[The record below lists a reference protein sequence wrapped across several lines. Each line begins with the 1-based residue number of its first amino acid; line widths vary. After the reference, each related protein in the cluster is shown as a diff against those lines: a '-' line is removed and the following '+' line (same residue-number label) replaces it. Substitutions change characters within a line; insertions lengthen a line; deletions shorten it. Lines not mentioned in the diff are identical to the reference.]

1 MNPRCDF
8 IKEKNNPLLRVTLF
22 LMSFV
27 GLLRHPRLSRLLAV
41 RWTGQAT
48 DGVFQS
54 ALASFVLF
62 SPERQANALSAAVGF
77 AVVLL
82 PYSII
87 GPFVGTILDRVSR
100 QRALFFCNVARSA
113 NLFFVALLVYTGT
126 TGVELTVVVLVAFGI
141 NRFILAALSAG
152 LPLLVDTKSLITAN
166 AIAVTG
172 GSVLVVIGGG
182 IGVGVRALVDGAAIA
197 DHADALLIVLAA
209 AGYFIAALFTGRLK
223 KYEIGP
229 LKKEKE
235 SASFLQ
241 GFRDMKEGF
250 QYLQGHLDASRGII
264 ATAVQRGGLTALTLT
279 ALLLERNTF
288 NDPAKPEDGLQ
299 GFGIALSIAG
309 LGVFLGAFLAPYGVA
324 RFGRHRWIKFAMIAS
339 ACSPLI
345 LAATQTEIGLCVTA
359 FLTAFFGQNI
369 KVTNDALV
377 QSKIDDYHRGRVFA
391 VYDVVVN
398 GAIVS
403 GGLIAALLL
412 PPSGLSRIV
421 PLAVSAAYLLIAF
434 IVLRPAKFYATYSP
448 TI

>member
-1 MNPRCDF
+1 
-8 IKEKNNPLLRVTLF
+8 
-22 LMSFV
+22 MSFV
-27 GLLRHPRLSRLLAV
+27 GLLRHSRLSRLLAV

-62 SPERQANALSAAVGF
+62 SPERQADALSAAVGF

-82 PYSII
+82 PYSIV

-100 QRALFFCNVARSA
+100 QRALFFSNLARSA
-113 NLFFVALLVYTGT
+113 NLLLVALLIFGGT
-126 TGVELTVVVLVAFGI
+126 TGIPLTVVVLVAFGI
-141 NRFILAALSAG
+141 NRLILAALSAG
-152 LPLLVDTKSLITAN
+152 LPLLVETKSLITAN

-209 AGYFIAALFTGRLK
+209 AGYLIAALLTGRLK
-223 KYEIGP
+223 KHEIGP
-229 LKKEKE
+229 LKHEKE
-235 SASFLQ
+235 SASVMQ
-241 GFRDMKEGF
+241 GFRDMQEGF
-250 QYLQGHLDASRGII
+250 RYLGGHLDASRGII
-264 ATAVQRGGLTALTLT
+264 GTAVQRGGLTALTLT

-299 GFGIALSIAG
+299 GFGIALTIAG
-309 LGVFLGAFLAPYGVA
+309 FGLFLGAFLAPYGVA
-324 RFGRHRWIKFAMIAS
+324 RFGRHRWIKFAMLAS
-339 ACSPLI
+339 AFSPLI
-345 LAATQTEIGLCVTA
+345 LAISQTEIGLCVTA

-377 QSKIDDYHRGRVFA
+377 QSKIDDFHRGRVFA

-403 GGLIAALLL
+403 GGLLAALLL
-412 PPSGLSRIV
+412 PTSGLSRAV
-421 PLAVSAAYLLIAF
+421 PLAVSAAYLFIAF
-434 IVLRPAKFYATYSP
+434 VVLRPAKFYATS
-448 TI
+448 

>member
-1 MNPRCDF
+1 
-8 IKEKNNPLLRVTLF
+8 
-22 LMSFV
+22 MSFV

-100 QRALFFCNVARSA
+100 QRALFFCNLSRSA

-209 AGYFIAALFTGRLK
+209 GGYFIAALFTGRLK

>member
-1 MNPRCDF
+1 MN
-8 IKEKNNPLLRVTLF
+8 
-22 LMSFV
+22 FV
-27 GLLRHPRLSRLLAV
+27 GLLRHSRLSRLLAV

-82 PYSII
+82 PYSIV

-100 QRALFFCNVARSA
+100 QRALFFSNLARSA
-113 NLFFVALLVYTGT
+113 NLLLVALLIFGGT
-126 TGVELTVVVLVAFGI
+126 TGIPLTVVVLVAFGI
-141 NRFILAALSAG
+141 NRLILAALSAG
-152 LPLLVDTKSLITAN
+152 LPLLVETKSLITAN

-197 DHADALLIVLAA
+197 DHADALLVVLAA
-209 AGYFIAALFTGRLK
+209 AGYLIAALLTGRLK
-223 KYEIGP
+223 KHEIGP
-229 LKKEKE
+229 LKHEKE
-235 SASFLQ
+235 SASVMQ
-241 GFRDMKEGF
+241 GFRDMQEGF
-250 QYLQGHLDASRGII
+250 RYLRGHLDASRGII
-264 ATAVQRGGLTALTLT
+264 GTAVQRGGLTALTLT

-299 GFGIALSIAG
+299 GFGIALTIAG
-309 LGVFLGAFLAPYGVA
+309 IGLFLGAFLAPYGVA
-324 RFGRHRWIKFAMIAS
+324 KFGRHRWIKFAMLAS
-339 ACSPLI
+339 AFSPLI
-345 LAATQTEIGLCVTA
+345 LAVSQTEVGLCVTA

-403 GGLIAALLL
+403 GGLLAALLL
-412 PPSGLSRIV
+412 PTSGLSRAV
-421 PLAVSAAYLLIAF
+421 PLAVSAAYLFIAF
-434 IVLRPAKFYATYSP
+434 VVLRPAKFYATS
-448 TI
+448 

>member
-8 IKEKNNPLLRVTLF
+8 IKEKNNPILRDTLF

-41 RWTGQAT
+41 RWSGQAT
-48 DGVFQS
+48 DGIFQS

-82 PYSII
+82 PYSIV
-87 GPFVGTILDRVSR
+87 GPVVGTILDRVSR
-100 QRALFFCNVARSA
+100 QRALFFCNLARSA

-152 LPLLVDTKSLITAN
+152 LPLLVDSKSLITAN

-172 GSVLVVIGGG
+172 GSVLVVVGGG

-209 AGYFIAALFTGRLK
+209 AGYFIAALLTGRLK

-229 LKKEKE
+229 LQKEKE

-250 QYLQGHLDASRGII
+250 QYLQERLDASRGII

-288 NDPAKPEDGLQ
+288 NDPSKPEAGLQ
-299 GFGIALSIAG
+299 GFGIALTIAG
-309 LGVFLGAFLAPYGVA
+309 IGVFLGAFLAPYGVA

-345 LAATQTEIGLCVTA
+345 LAISQTEIGLCVTA

-377 QSKIDDYHRGRVFA
+377 QSKVDDYHRGRVFA

-434 IVLRPAKFYATYSP
+434 IVLRPAKFYATY
-448 TI
+448 

>member
-27 GLLRHPRLSRLLAV
+27 GLLRHPRLSRLFAV
-41 RWTGQAT
+41 RWTGQVT

-82 PYSII
+82 PYSVV
-87 GPFVGTILDRVSR
+87 GPFVGTVLDRVSR
-100 QRALFFCNVARSA
+100 QRALLICNLARSA
-113 NLFFVALLVYTGT
+113 NLFLVALLIFSGT
-126 TGVELTVVVLVAFGI
+126 TGIELTVVVLIAFGI

-152 LPLLVDTKSLITAN
+152 LPLLVDSKSLITAN

-182 IGVGVRALVDGAAIA
+182 IGVGIRALVDGAAIA
-197 DHADALLIVLAA
+197 DHADALLIMVAA
-209 AGYFIAALFTGRLK
+209 AGYLVTALLTGRLK
-223 KYEIGP
+223 KHEIGP
-229 LKKEKE
+229 LQHDKE
-235 SASFLQ
+235 SSSFLQ
-241 GFRDMKEGF
+241 GFRDMQEGLR
-250 QYLQGHLDASRGII
+250 YLKSHVDASRGIL
-264 ATAVQRGGLTALTLT
+264 ATAVQRGGLTALTLI

-288 NDPAKPEDGLQ
+288 NDPVKPEAGLQ
-299 GFGIALSIAG
+299 GFGIALSVAG
-309 LGVFLGAFLAPYGVA
+309 AGVFLGAFLAPYGVA
-324 RFGRHRWIKFAMIAS
+324 RYGRHYWIKFSMVAS

-403 GGLIAALLL
+403 GGLLAALLL
-412 PPSGLSRIV
+412 PTSGLSRLV
-421 PLAVSAAYLLIAF
+421 PLAVSVAYLLIAF
-434 IVLRPAKFYATYSP
+434 ITLRPTKFYATS
-448 TI
+448 